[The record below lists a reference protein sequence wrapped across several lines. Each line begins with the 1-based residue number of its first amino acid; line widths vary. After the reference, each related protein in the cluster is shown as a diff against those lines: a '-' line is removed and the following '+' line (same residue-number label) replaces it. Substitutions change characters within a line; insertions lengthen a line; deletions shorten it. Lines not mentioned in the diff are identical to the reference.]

1 MENKKDGL
9 MEILNGEGV
18 NSESNLIKYA
28 TYATSAI
35 IIGGVCYAIYKSVK
49 NSREIEALRSQ
60 IERGAVTTAPLS
72 DDVVSL

>member
-1 MENKKDGL
+1 METKKDGIL
-9 MEILNGEGV
+9 EILNGEGV
-18 NSESNLIKYA
+18 NSENKLIKYA

-49 NSREIEALRSQ
+49 NGKEIEALRSQ
-60 IERGAVTTAPLS
+60 IERGVATTAPLN